1 MKQVTFS
8 DAEFSGKKRVTRRER
23 LLMEMDRRVPWSL
36 LVAEIDP
43 FYPKGGGRGRPPLGV
58 ERMLRMYVIQ
68 QILGLSDE
76 GAEDAVYDSQSVR
89 AFVGVDLGR
98 ESVPDAKTLLKFRRL
113 RERNGLTKRMFEVIN
128 AHLAE
133 QGLLLRQGTVVD
145 ATLIAAAP
153 STKNREKRRDPEMK
167 QTKKGNQWYFGLKA
181 HVGADAAIGLVHSL
195 AVSAANE
202 PDVSHV
208 HELLHGDE
216 RLVLADAGYTGA
228 EKRDEVQHLEGVTW
242 CIAAKR
248 GRIKQIP
255 QWSPLRAAAE
265 AMEKAKA
272 SARAPVEHVFQVM
285 KCRFGYRKARY
296 RGLAKNK
303 AQLFSLLG
311 LGNLIPAG
319 RWASPA

>member
-1 MKQVTFS
+1 
-8 DAEFSGKKRVTRRER
+8 
-23 LLMEMDRRVPWSL
+23 
-36 LVAEIDP
+36 
-43 FYPKGGGRGRPPLGV
+43 
-58 ERMLRMYVIQ
+58 MYVIQ

-76 GAEDAVYDSQSVR
+76 GVEDAVYDSQSVR
-89 AFVGVDLGR
+89 TFVGVDLGR
-98 ESVPDAKTLLKFRRL
+98 ESVPDATTLLKFRRL
-113 RERNGLTKRMFEVIN
+113 LERNGLTKRMFEVIN

-153 STKNREKRRDPEMK
+153 STKNRDPEMK

-181 HVGADAAIGLVHSL
+181 HVGADAATGLVHSL
-195 AVSAANE
+195 AVSAASDS
-202 PDVSHV
+202 DVSHV
-208 HELLHGDE
+208 HELLHGEE

-228 EKRDEVQHLEGVTW
+228 EKRDEVQHLEDVTW

-255 QWSPLRAAAE
+255 EWSPLRAAAE

-272 SARAPVEHVFQVM
+272 SARSPVEHVFHVM

-296 RGLAKNK
+296 RGLEKNK

-311 LGNLIPAG
+311 LGNLILAG